1 MIFLFGVTK
10 RPLVDWVLKP
20 DCTDASKNL
29 ERSGLA
35 RSLNFEGC
43 LLLLLDTLIWMPSL
57 VLRVLIA
64 ICSGRIILQQRY
76 TAAIIRSILL
86 LEASNLLIA
95 LFAFVSVGRA
105 TVLMTLGCRASI
117 AVTLIR
123 LVSCIVA
130 NMVVKVSIV
139 TTCVRILAWL
149 TFCNARA
156 VFLLHKGFQ
165 LGVFLFKITDLRR
178 ERGFHLRETWF

>member
-1 MIFLFGVTK
+1 
-10 RPLVDWVLKP
+10 
-20 DCTDASKNL
+20 
-29 ERSGLA
+29 
-35 RSLNFEGC
+35 
-43 LLLLLDTLIWMPSL
+43 MPSL

-64 ICSGRIILQQRY
+64 ICSGRIILQKRY

-105 TVLMTLGCRASI
+105 TVLMLMTLGCRASI

-130 NMVVKVSIV
+130 NMVVQVGIV
-139 TTCVRILAWL
+139 TTCVRILA
-149 TFCNARA
+149 
-156 VFLLHKGFQ
+156 
-165 LGVFLFKITDLRR
+165 
-178 ERGFHLRETWF
+178 

>member
-1 MIFLFGVTK
+1 
-10 RPLVDWVLKP
+10 
-20 DCTDASKNL
+20 
-29 ERSGLA
+29 
-35 RSLNFEGC
+35 
-43 LLLLLDTLIWMPSL
+43 MPSL

-64 ICSGRIILQQRY
+64 ICSGRIILQKRY

-130 NMVVKVSIV
+130 NMVVQVGIV
-139 TTCVRILAWL
+139 TTCVRILA
-149 TFCNARA
+149 
-156 VFLLHKGFQ
+156 
-165 LGVFLFKITDLRR
+165 
-178 ERGFHLRETWF
+178 

>member
-1 MIFLFGVTK
+1 
-10 RPLVDWVLKP
+10 
-20 DCTDASKNL
+20 
-29 ERSGLA
+29 
-35 RSLNFEGC
+35 
-43 LLLLLDTLIWMPSL
+43 MPNL

-64 ICSGRIILQQRY
+64 ICRGRIILQKRY

-130 NMVVKVSIV
+130 NMVVQVGIV
-139 TTCVRILAWL
+139 TTCVRILA
-149 TFCNARA
+149 
-156 VFLLHKGFQ
+156 
-165 LGVFLFKITDLRR
+165 
-178 ERGFHLRETWF
+178 